1 MRLAAR
7 QIRVRQA
14 RVDDVEG
21 IRTLMSQLGYDV
33 PTPEIAERLQ
43 RQEER
48 REVFVAT
55 SAGRVVGWA
64 AVCADEP
71 FVEGFGAHLEGLV
84 VEESMRGLG
93 IGARL
98 IVAVESW
105 ARERGCAEM
114 RVQSNVVRE
123 RAHAFYQ
130 RHGFA
135 TIKAQYHLRKS
146 L

>member
-1 MRLAAR
+1 
-7 QIRVRQA
+7 
-14 RVDDVEG
+14 
-21 IRTLMSQLGYDV
+21 MSQLGYDV
-33 PTPEIAERLQ
+33 SAPTIAERLQ
-43 RQEER
+43 RREER
-48 REVFVAT
+48 REVLVAT

-84 VEESMRGLG
+84 VEESVRSLG

-98 IVAVESW
+98 IVAAERW
-105 ARERGCAEM
+105 ARARGCAEM

-130 RHGFA
+130 GHGYA
-135 TIKAQYHLRKS
+135 TIKAQYHLRKR

>member
-1 MRLAAR
+1 MRWAAR
-7 QIRVRQA
+7 QIRVRQS
-14 RVDDVEG
+14 RVEDVEG

-33 PTPEIAERLQ
+33 ATPEIAERLGR
-43 RQEER
+43 RQER
-48 REVFVAT
+48 REVFVAMR
-55 SAGRVVGWA
+55 AEDVVGWA

-84 VEESMRGLG
+84 VEESMRSLG

-98 IVAVESW
+98 IAAVEGW
-105 ARERGCAEM
+105 ARERGCAEI

-130 RHGFA
+130 GHGYV